1 MSRPI
6 DTGVPQ
12 MIKTLLAAAALALV
26 PALGFAACSGSSH
39 QAMSC
44 AEGTVWDAES
54 GTCVSQISS

>member
-1 MSRPI
+1 
-6 DTGVPQ
+6 